1 MTETQFLN
9 KSCNEFNDLLA
20 SAEPVPGGGAAAAY
34 TGALGMA
41 LVNMVCRLTIGKKKY
56 ADVEDE
62 IKSLLERGEEI
73 RLALLQAVEE
83 DAAAF
88 KPLADAYALP
98 SETPEEKAYKSDV
111 LSERSFAAAELPMQA
126 AELAVEGLHIAER
139 VAAIGSRLVI
149 SDAGCGASM
158 LEAALR
164 SFDFTARINLNAIK
178 DKEYVENARKH
189 LSRLLIEAEAA
200 EAYAR
205 ISANERL
212 L

>member
-56 ADVEDE
+56 ADVENE

-73 RLALLQAVEE
+73 RLALLRSVEE